1 MKWYVMLEWVCASIS
16 LLFLLILHY
25 RDILVIFEVICGSL
39 PIIML
44 IYVLLYTISDDYE
57 AFPPYIK
64 DMFKKN
70 KR

>member
-1 MKWYVMLEWVCASIS
+1 MKWYVILEWVCASIS

-25 RDILVIFEVICGSL
+25 RDILVIFEIICGFL

-44 IYVLLYTISDDYE
+44 IYALFYTISDDYE

-64 DMFKKN
+64 DMFKK
-70 KR
+70 K